1 MGIAQAGGLK
11 RWGGEH
17 TEDKVGS
24 YVSIRPRDILL
35 GGLSAGTL
43 GVDTM
48 DQSLTG
54 VFLAV

>member
-1 MGIAQAGGLK
+1 
-11 RWGGEH
+11 
-17 TEDKVGS
+17 VN
-24 YVSIRPRDILL
+24 IRPRDIPP
-35 GGLSAGTL
+35 GGLSVGTL